1 VIKII
6 KAITE
11 LEKYHNRMTTVLN
24 ELKVLE
30 DGIDADYQDVIIDYR
45 WLVMVLENRR
55 ESLQRRGRT
64 Q

>member
-1 VIKII
+1 
-6 KAITE
+6 
-11 LEKYHNRMTTVLN
+11 MTTVLN